1 MRHDY
6 FRAAAGFLAGLGLFS
21 AAAAAETMHPQLAGG
36 WHLVRTANPHGG
48 PDAVSISRT
57 AELSRSDPDLA
68 GIMLRCGEKSIEIAI
83 VVVTPF
89 SPRAR
94 PDVTIQTD
102 GKEWKFSPV
111 VVVPP
116 GAELLLPAQATS
128 LASGP
133 WQFARELAV
142 KVTSPEQSL
151 GGVIPID
158 GIAQAFATLA
168 ANCPAN

>member
-1 MRHDY
+1 
-6 FRAAAGFLAGLGLFS
+6 
-21 AAAAAETMHPQLAGG
+21 
-36 WHLVRTANPHGG
+36 
-48 PDAVSISRT
+48 
-57 AELSRSDPDLA
+57 
-68 GIMLRCGEKSIEIAI
+68 MLRCGEKSIEIAI